1 MKTSDAEKQS
11 VEAIAKLREMLK
23 PGDTVYTILNHVS
36 RSGMNQ
42 RISCV
47 IGGEGKAV
55 KNINWLVAQA
65 LDEPIKNRSG
75 YVQDVGIAQDGCGM
89 DMGFNL
95 VYNLARA
102 LYKEGFVCCGEGCGS
117 NDHSNEYKKYANFKG
132 QKHTGDGGYA
142 LKHKW
147 L

>member
-1 MKTSDAEKQS
+1 MSDAKVKQS

-36 RSGMNQ
+36 RSGMNR
-42 RISCV
+42 RISCA
-47 IGGEGKAV
+47 IGDGKAV
-55 KNINWLVAQA
+55 TNITWLVAQA
-65 LDEPIKNRSG
+65 LEEPTKNRAG
-75 YVQDVGIAQDGCGM
+75 YVQDVGISQGGCGM

-95 VYNLARA
+95 VYNLSYV
-102 LYKEGFVCCGEGCGS
+102 LYKDGFVCCGDGCGS
-117 NDHSNEYKKYANFKG
+117 NDHCNESAKFANFKG
-132 QKHTGDGGYA
+132 QTHTGDGGYA